1 MVVQKI
7 PDKMTNIAILDNPGK
22 DLLVFTGVRSE
33 PYDVYSIRNNFVR
46 SLPILCIGETSD
58 RDIPI
63 APFDFHHLRALPH
76 IFLIVSS

>member
-33 PYDVYSIRNNFVR
+33 PYDVYSIRNDFVR
-46 SLPILCIGETSD
+46 LSSILRIGATSVG
-58 RDIPI
+58 DIPI
-63 APFDFHHLRALPH
+63 APFDFHHLRALLH